1 VTWSHQR
8 SLLCLRMCWAGRMM
22 LGTFSILLVLFH
34 TAAAACEFGPFPY
47 RATGIVCRM
56 TKPAALLL
64 NQETAQVIQAA
75 FRNAKF
81 PNITGERSMRLLGRV
96 AYGLS
101 NIQVN
106 DLSIEK
112 SEVELK
118 EDNAIH
124 ISIKN
129 VSALFKGTLTYG
141 YAGAWFLQLFH
152 SVDFEIESSI
162 DLQLDI
168 NLMCQKQ
175 QVAPDASDCYLTFHK
190 LTLHLQGDK
199 QPGWLKQLFTD
210 FISFTL
216 KLVLKR
222 EVCKEINA
230 VAQTLTNFIL
240 DLAANFVQDKDI
252 IVDISLASDPVV
264 KANYIESHHKGIVL
278 YKNTSSVL
286 SDSVFSPSLLT
297 ESRMLYFWLSE
308 HSLSSLA
315 AAAFLDGRLVLNL
328 RGEKL
333 QVIPRG
339 VPSSPHTSH
348 FGEKELF
355 EMEDTEAQQKAVQRI
370 FQGTSYND
378 SVAKVWSLTQPQISL
393 QPEGTVVR
401 SLVAVEVSI
410 LLAGEEPLVSLYME
424 KEVTVTVQATYAEK
438 KLILQPV
445 DSSIEIKVFK
455 CTADPSGEDPS
466 IQSFLQNMILVAGIP
481 EVTSSI
487 GSALTSLMNSK
498 RLDLFDIINPE
509 IITRKGYVIVQLDFG
524 FPSHVLL
531 NFLEKSL

>member
-1 VTWSHQR
+1 
-8 SLLCLRMCWAGRMM
+8 MCWTGRMM
-22 LGTFSILLVLFH
+22 LGTFSILLVLVQ
-34 TAAAACEFGPFPY
+34 AAAGCDFGPFPY

-75 FRNAKF
+75 FKNANF
-81 PNITGERSMRLLGRV
+81 PNITGERSVRLLGRM
-96 AYGLS
+96 AYGLT

-106 DLSIEK
+106 DLSIER

-124 ISIKN
+124 IAIKN
-129 VSALFKGTLTYG
+129 VTALFKGTLTYG

-162 DLQLDI
+162 DLQLSTK
-168 NLMCQKQ
+168 LTCQKD
-175 QVAPDASDCYLTFHK
+175 QVVPDASDCYLTFHK

-240 DLAANFVQDKDI
+240 DLAANFVRDKDI
-252 IVDISLASDPVV
+252 IVDISLASDPVI
-264 KANYIESHHKGIVL
+264 KASYIESHHKGLVL
-278 YKNTSSVL
+278 YGNNSSVL
-286 SDSVFSPSLLT
+286 SDSIFSPSLLT
-297 ESRMLYFWLSE
+297 ESRMLYFWFSE

-315 AAAFLDGRLVLNL
+315 SAAFLDGRLVLNL
-328 RGEKL
+328 TGEKL
-333 QVIPRG
+333 Q
-339 VPSSPHTSH
+339 
-348 FGEKELF
+348 ELF
-355 EMEDTEAQQKAVQRI
+355 EMEDTEVQQKAVQMI

-393 QPEGTVVR
+393 QPEGAVVR
-401 SLVAVEVSI
+401 SLVAVEVTI
-410 LLAGEEPLVSLYME
+410 LPSGEEPLVALYME
-424 KEVTVTVQATYAEK
+424 KEIMVTIQATYAEK

-445 DSSIEIKVFK
+445 DSSTEIKVFK
-455 CTADPSGEDPS
+455 CTADPSGKDPS

-524 FPSHVLL
+524 FPSHLL
-531 NFLEKSL
+531 LKFFEKSL

>member
-1 VTWSHQR
+1 
-8 SLLCLRMCWAGRMM
+8 MCWAGRMT
-22 LGTFSILLVLFH
+22 LGTFIILLVLVH
-34 TAAAACEFGPFPY
+34 AAAACDFGPFPY

-64 NQETAQVIQAA
+64 NKETAQVIQAA

-96 AYGLS
+96 AYGLT

-106 DLSIEK
+106 DLSLER

-118 EDNAIH
+118 EDDAIH
-124 ISIKN
+124 IAIHNMTAS
-129 VSALFKGTLTYG
+129 FKGTLTYG

-162 DLQLDI
+162 DLQLNI
-168 NLMCQKQ
+168 KLTCQKD

-240 DLAANFVQDKDI
+240 DLAANFVRDKDI
-252 IVDISLASDPVV
+252 IVDISLASDPVI
-264 KANYIESHHKGIVL
+264 KASYIESHHKGLVV
-278 YKNTSSVL
+278 YRNNSSVL

-315 AAAFLDGRLVLNL
+315 SAAFLDGRLVLNL
-328 RGEKL
+328 SGEEL
-333 QVIPRG
+333 Q
-339 VPSSPHTSH
+339 
-348 FGEKELF
+348 ELF
-355 EMEDTEAQQKAVQRI
+355 EMEDTEAQRKAVQMI

-401 SLVAVEVSI
+401 SLVAVEVNI
-410 LLAGEEPLVSLYME
+410 LLAEEPLVALYME
-424 KEVTVTVQATYAEK
+424 KEITVTVQATYVEK

-455 CTADPSGEDPS
+455 CTADPSGNDPS
-466 IQSFLQNMILVAGIP
+466 IQSFLQNMMLVAGIP
-481 EVTSSI
+481 KVTSSI

-498 RLDLFDIINPE
+498 GLDLFDIINPE
-509 IITRKGYVIVQLDFG
+509 IITRKGYVLVQLDFG
-524 FPSHVLL
+524 FPSHLLL
-531 NFLEKSL
+531 NFLEKNL

>member
-1 VTWSHQR
+1 
-8 SLLCLRMCWAGRMM
+8 MCWAGRIM
-22 LGTFSILLVLFH
+22 LGTFSILLGLVH
-34 TAAAACEFGPFPY
+34 AAAACEFGPFPY
-47 RATGIVCRM
+47 RGTGIVCRM

-64 NQETAQVIQAA
+64 NQEIAQVIQAA

-81 PNITGERSMRLLGRV
+81 PNVTGERSMRLLGRV
-96 AYGLS
+96 AYALS
-101 NIQVN
+101 DIQVN
-106 DLSIEK
+106 DLSIER

-118 EDNAIH
+118 EEDSAIH
-124 ISIKN
+124 ISIRN
-129 VSALFKGTLTYG
+129 VTALFKGTLSYG
-141 YAGAWFLQLFH
+141 YTGAWFLQLFH

-162 DLQLDI
+162 DLQLNI
-168 NLMCQKQ
+168 NLMCQKDR
-175 QVAPDASDCYLTFHK
+175 VAPDASDCYLTFHK

-230 VAQTLTNFIL
+230 VAQMLTNFVI
-240 DLAANFVQDKDI
+240 DLAANFVQDQDI
-252 IVDISLASDPVV
+252 VVDISLASDPVI
-264 KANYIESHHKGIVL
+264 KARYIESHHKGTVL
-278 YKNTSSVL
+278 YKNSSSVL

-308 HSLSSLA
+308 HSFSSLA
-315 AAAFLDGRLVLNL
+315 AAAFLDGQLVLNL

-333 QVIPRG
+333 Q
-339 VPSSPHTSH
+339 
-348 FGEKELF
+348 ELF
-355 EMEDTEAQQKAVQRI
+355 EMEDTEVQRKAVQRI

-378 SVAKVWSLTQPQISL
+378 SVAKVWSLTQPQISF

-401 SLVAVEVSI
+401 SSVAVEVSI
-410 LLAGEEPLVSLYME
+410 LLAGEEPLVALYME
-424 KEVTVTVQATYAEK
+424 KEITATIQATYAEK

-445 DSSIEIKVFK
+445 DSSVEIKVFK

-466 IQSFLQNMILVAGIP
+466 IQSFLKNMILVAGIP

-524 FPSHVLL
+524 FPNHLLL